1 MVTGSTF
8 KEVSIVLG
16 LGLIHLF
23 IFQQQ
28 LDMYK
33 IKFYLSTRLDPL
45 YALPIPAKMWIGML
59 VHS

>member
-16 LGLIHLF
+16 LGLIQLF

-45 YALPIPAKMWIGML
+45 YALPIPAKM
-59 VHS
+59 